1 MSAFQL
7 VPGWL
12 IKSDQD
18 LGEPTSI
25 NPKTWSCVPSHEPQP
40 HQSAGALIMA
50 YFEQHNG

>member
-12 IKSDQD
+12 IRSNSHLD
-18 LGEPTSI
+18 EPTAI

-40 HQSAGALIMA
+40 YQSAGALIMA